1 MRKPEL
7 LAPAGDMECLK
18 TAFRFGAD
26 AAYLGG
32 PFMQLRS
39 KVTGFDLE
47 NIRAAAE
54 LAHGL
59 KKKIYVT
66 VNSFAKDSE
75 FDRIKSYARELKDA
89 GVDAVIVSDLG
100 VISAIRQTVP
110 DLEIHVSTQANCQNG
125 CKAHC
130 ACTGN
135 EFG

>member
-54 LAHGL
+54 VAHGL
-59 KKKIYVT
+59 KKKIYVY
-66 VNSFAKDSE
+66 VVSLDWKKDIY
-75 FDRIKSYARELKDA
+75 FQCLMLLY
-89 GVDAVIVSDLG
+89 
-100 VISAIRQTVP
+100 QW
-110 DLEIHVSTQANCQNG
+110 Q
-125 CKAHC
+125 
-130 ACTGN
+130 
-135 EFG
+135 